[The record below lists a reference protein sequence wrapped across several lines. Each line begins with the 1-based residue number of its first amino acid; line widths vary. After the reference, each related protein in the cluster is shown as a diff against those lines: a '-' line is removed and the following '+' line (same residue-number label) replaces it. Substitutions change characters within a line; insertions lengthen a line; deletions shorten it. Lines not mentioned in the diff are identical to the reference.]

1 MYIHLSAFIMSQFPC
16 RYACTPQ
23 RTFIISSISL
33 IPYCALWALSYTF
46 VPFSLVLRY
55 GLHWSVN
62 SNYILLLPS
71 FILRLLMKIV
81 FTFSFHLNTYISN
94 LAYHLLFSFFV
105 FVWECQ
111 VRNFLFSDCISDVF
125 AHRVFSLDLVDEGLD
140 GLLIFFSVRWTPL
153 GKNGIFEL
161 GCS

>member
-1 MYIHLSAFIMSQFPC
+1 MFLIWKNMYIHLSAFIMSQFPC

-105 FVWECQ
+105 LFGSAKSGTFYS
-111 VRNFLFSDCISDVF
+111 RIAFLTYLPIEYS
-125 AHRVFSLDLVDEGLD
+125 H
-140 GLLIFFSVRWTPL
+140 WT
-153 GKNGIFEL
+153 
-161 GCS
+161 